1 MKSKRV
7 ELVAAA
13 IAAMMFSYFVG
24 YYDGAYTKHRTHT
37 TETAL
42 LRR

>member
-1 MKSKRV
+1 MRSKPV

-13 IAAMMFSYFVG
+13 IAAMIFSYFVG

-37 TETAL
+37 NESAVM
-42 LRR
+42 R